1 MNTLITDSAIGK
13 WLQKYY
19 IIRVSFSILWILLA
33 VTIGKHSIIAGAI
46 LLVAYPAWDAL
57 ANFIDANKS
66 GGLAKNFAQRLNLFL
81 SLAAALAIG
90 ISLIYGTSAA
100 IIVFGLWAIA
110 SGVFQLLA
118 ALKRRAVSGGQWAMI
133 LSGAQSALAG
143 GFFIKQAVGGIGL
156 DVSVVTPYAAF
167 GAFYFAVAAALL
179 TRRTPTKPK
188 LQPTTRHIP

>member
-1 MNTLITDSAIGK
+1 MNTLTADHAVAK

-19 IIRVSFSILWILLA
+19 IIRVLVSILWILLA
-33 VTIGKHSIIAGAI
+33 ISIGKHSVIAGAI

-57 ANFIDANKS
+57 ANLIDANKS
-66 GGLAKNFAQRLNLFL
+66 GGLAKNSAQRINFIV
-81 SLAAALAIG
+81 SLAVALAIG
-90 ISLIYGTSAA
+90 VALIYGTSAA

-110 SGVFQLLA
+110 SGLFQLLA

-143 GFFIKQAVGGIGL
+143 GFFIKQAVDGIGL

-179 TRRTPTKPK
+179 ALKNSRQSGVKG
-188 LQPTTRHIP
+188 HI